1 MIIIQYNIYFT
12 DPIKDP
18 TTQAP
23 TASTTKPKEENNH
36 FIALDFVFGTIG
48 GFAVVIT
55 IGVIILLK
63 KQYSKK
69 PTKTNDIEMNSMS
82 QRNIHL
88 NRYNSVN
95 APK

>member
-1 MIIIQYNIYFT
+1 MILIQYNIYFT

-23 TASTTKPKEENNH
+23 TTSTTKPKEENNH

-82 QRNIHL
+82 HRNVLL
-88 NRYNSVN
+88 NRYNGVQGQ
-95 APK
+95 K